1 LFSDFTSHNLVL
13 SEAGAK
19 TLVFM
24 NEFLLNIFLAFS
36 GLLFILNARQ
46 SSTLLEAALCLQE
59 VAEGV
64 LYQI

>member
-1 LFSDFTSHNLVL
+1 
-13 SEAGAK
+13 
-19 TLVFM
+19 M